1 MQFIYC
7 QFVVI
12 IESNRF
18 IDWKTTALSS
28 KVKLT
33 GAVKQK
39 SWSDG
44 VKRKCETGERRR
56 EVLRIESTI
65 QRYEKTALKILKR
78 LFP

>member
-1 MQFIYC
+1 M
-7 QFVVI
+7 VI
-12 IESNRF
+12 IESNRL
-18 IDWKTTALSS
+18 DCKTTALSS

-39 SWSDG
+39 SWSEG